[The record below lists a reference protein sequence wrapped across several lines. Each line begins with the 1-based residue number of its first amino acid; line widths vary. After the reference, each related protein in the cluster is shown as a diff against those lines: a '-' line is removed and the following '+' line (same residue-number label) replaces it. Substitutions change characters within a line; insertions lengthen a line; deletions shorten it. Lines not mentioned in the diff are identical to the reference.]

1 MKLGEYT
8 ETLNNIYV
16 KLGAN
21 KGSGFIYCGTADQ
34 FGEFAKNFD
43 VEYMAKL
50 ENSLAVQEANLRTIR
65 PRWKRHIKG
74 RMSSFIEKHKDDKNL
89 QSKLYKIARKG
100 FRSKKKERCKLK
112 KTIEN
117 YKNKIAEYKPIA
129 GREVLISYMS
139 ILENEDGYK
148 DLIVIYEGKENA
160 PAWDLTEYRK
170 AEKVED

>member
-1 MKLGEYT
+1 MKLGEYMG
-8 ETLNNIYV
+8 TLKNIYV

-43 VEYMAKL
+43 VEYVAKL
-50 ENSLAVQEANLRTIR
+50 EHCLAVQENNLRTIR

-74 RMSSFIEKHKDDKNL
+74 RLNGYIEKHKDDKNL
-89 QSKLYKIARKG
+89 QAKLVKIARKG
-100 FRSKKKERCKLK
+100 FRSKKKERYKLQR
-112 KTIEN
+112 TIEN

-129 GREVLISYMS
+129 GREVLTTYMS
-139 ILENEDGYK
+139 IMKNEDGYK
-148 DLIVIYEGKENA
+148 DLIVIYDGNENA
-160 PAWDLTEYRK
+160 LAWDLTEFRN